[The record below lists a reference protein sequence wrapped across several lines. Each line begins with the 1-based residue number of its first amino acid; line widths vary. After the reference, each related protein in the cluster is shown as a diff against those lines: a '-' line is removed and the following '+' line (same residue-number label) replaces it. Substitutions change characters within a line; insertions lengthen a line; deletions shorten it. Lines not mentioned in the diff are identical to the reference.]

1 MVQELSCGSWPDFS
15 SVSGGTSKSGR
26 IIRHV
31 TSFGETEVCW
41 NCIPVIISWILWRCF
56 VYLFLCPLLWLHKWL
71 KIWQNSHKEEEVE
84 NSELKKHKKKKKK
97 KEKKKKGKQKVVC
110 CWWIWFIRFV
120 YLLNFFSCNVIW
132 FIHFNFSCF
141 LFCCRQWR
149 TLDMLQ
155 WKGPKRNSNCDMIK
169 L

>member
-26 IIRHV
+26 TIRHV

-120 YLLNFFSCNVIW
+120 YLFIFFLVMWSDSSTSIFLVSFFVADSGGPWTCYSERAKKETQIVIW
-132 FIHFNFSCF
+132 
-141 LFCCRQWR
+141 
-149 TLDMLQ
+149 
-155 WKGPKRNSNCDMIK
+155 
-169 L
+169 